1 MPKKYMKH
9 YNFFLL
15 MKKKNGLI
23 KDKVGIEDIEIR
35 IIKWEKV
42 WNDNR
47 RERER
52 ERDDICYKYKS
63 NWIVKDYCNF
73 KSKEYITV
81 DIVKENSWPQFFF
94 FFGYNF

>member
-1 MPKKYMKH
+1 MKH

-42 WNDNR
+42 WNDE

-52 ERDDICYKYKS
+52 EMIFSTNTSRIELLR
-63 NWIVKDYCNF
+63 IIET
-73 KSKEYITV
+73 SKPKRV
-81 DIVKENSWPQFFF
+81 
-94 FFGYNF
+94 

>member
-52 ERDDICYKYKS
+52 EREMIFATNTSRIELLRIIATSNPKS
-63 NWIVKDYCNF
+63 I
-73 KSKEYITV
+73 
-81 DIVKENSWPQFFF
+81 
-94 FFGYNF
+94 

>member
-1 MPKKYMKH
+1 MKH

-42 WNDNR
+42 WNDE

-63 NWIVKDYCNF
+63 NWIVKDYWNF
-73 KSKEYITV
+73 KAKESITV
-81 DIVKENSWPQFFF
+81 GIVKENAWPQYIYIYIYIY
-94 FFGYNF
+94 FGYIF

>member
-42 WNDNR
+42 WNDE

-52 ERDDICYKYKS
+52 EREMIFATNTS
-63 NWIVKDYCNF
+63 RIELLRIIET
-73 KSKEYITV
+73 SKPKRV
-81 DIVKENSWPQFFF
+81 
-94 FFGYNF
+94 

>member
-52 ERDDICYKYKS
+52 EMIFATNTSRIELLRIIATSNPKS
-63 NWIVKDYCNF
+63 I
-73 KSKEYITV
+73 
-81 DIVKENSWPQFFF
+81 
-94 FFGYNF
+94 

>member
-1 MPKKYMKH
+1 MKH

-42 WNDNR
+42 WNDE

-52 ERDDICYKYKS
+52 EMIFATNTSRIELLR
-63 NWIVKDYCNF
+63 IIET
-73 KSKEYITV
+73 SKPKRV
-81 DIVKENSWPQFFF
+81 
-94 FFGYNF
+94 

>member
-42 WNDNR
+42 WNDE

-52 ERDDICYKYKS
+52 EMIFATNTSRIELLRIIATSNPKS
-63 NWIVKDYCNF
+63 I
-73 KSKEYITV
+73 
-81 DIVKENSWPQFFF
+81 
-94 FFGYNF
+94 